1 MTPRYGDIGAAL
13 RSKGVTVDW
22 ANLAAS
28 VDLHLDVD
36 GTAGRRNGLERAL
49 REAIRAGRLA
59 PGTRLPAS
67 RALAAEIGLARN
79 TVAAAYDQL
88 TAEGYLQARIGS
100 GTFVIGTPALDSR
113 SRAPAT
119 APVQF
124 MDTPPV
130 RYDLRP
136 GKPDVTTFPVA
147 LWLRAVRRA
156 LNEAP
161 ASVFDY
167 AEPRGTVELRTQIA
181 EYLGRAR
188 GVYAHPDR
196 IVITSGCVQALSILT
211 IALGR
216 PAIGMEEPGLP
227 DHRGVIRQAGG
238 TVLPVPVDARGARIE
253 AIPEPARAV
262 VLTAAHQ
269 YPIGVTLHPSRRQA
283 AIEWAR
289 SGRDRIVVEDDY
301 DGEFRF
307 DRQPVGALQ
316 GTAPDHVV
324 YIGTASKTLA
334 PAVRLAWM
342 VVPDRLVGPLNEAKR
357 FADRQTDTISQLALA
372 DLIASHDYDRH
383 VRASRLRYRQRRDM
397 LVERLGGRL
406 RLDGIAAGLHALIR
420 LPDGGPSEQQVLA
433 KAAEVGLGVGDL
445 TSHWHSADEAG
456 APPAHREQGLI
467 VGYGTPGTSA
477 YPAALDLLARVLR
490 TV

>member
-1 MTPRYGDIGAAL
+1 M
-13 RSKGVTVDW
+13 TVDW

-88 TAEGYLQARIGS
+88 TAEGYLQARTGS
-100 GTFVIGTPALDSR
+100 GTFVIGTHALDRR
-113 SRAPAT
+113 SPAAAPA
-119 APVQF
+119 PVRF
-124 MDTPPV
+124 LDTRPV

-161 ASVFDY
+161 TSVFDY
-167 AEPRGTVELRTQIA
+167 AEPRGTMALRTQIA

-216 PAIGMEEPGLP
+216 PAIAMEEPGLP

-238 TVLPVPVDARGARIE
+238 TVLPVPVDDRGARIE
-253 AIPEPARAV
+253 AD
-262 VLTAAHQ
+262 
-269 YPIGVTLHPSRRQA
+269 
-283 AIEWAR
+283 
-289 SGRDRIVVEDDY
+289 SGT
-301 DGEFRF
+301 
-307 DRQPVGALQ
+307 
-316 GTAPDHVV
+316 GT
-324 YIGTASKTLA
+324 GC
-334 PAVRLAWM
+334 
-342 VVPDRLVGPLNEAKR
+342 G
-357 FADRQTDTISQLALA
+357 ADRRPPIS
-372 DLIASHDYDRH
+372 DRRH
-383 VRASRLRYRQRRDM
+383 AAPGPAARRD
-397 LVERLGGRL
+397 
-406 RLDGIAAGLHALIR
+406 
-420 LPDGGPSEQQVLA
+420 
-433 KAAEVGLGVGDL
+433 
-445 TSHWHSADEAG
+445 
-456 APPAHREQGLI
+456 
-467 VGYGTPGTSA
+467 
-477 YPAALDLLARVLR
+477 
-490 TV
+490 